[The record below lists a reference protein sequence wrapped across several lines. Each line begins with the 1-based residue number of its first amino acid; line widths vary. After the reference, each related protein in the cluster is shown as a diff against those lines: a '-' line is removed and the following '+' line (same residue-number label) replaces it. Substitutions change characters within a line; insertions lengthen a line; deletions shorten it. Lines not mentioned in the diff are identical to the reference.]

1 MSSDLYQIQVVD
13 GLPQLYQFDDG
24 LPRLETLG
32 PGETLTPDEENYL
45 LKETHSLY
53 VEVKVLTPI
62 PVLSG
67 SPGIFYVSSQYYAD
81 PATGAVIPNSGE
93 SDDQGSDGEQE
104 DGPSSG
110 DDSYFGD
117 NGDNSRSGLTGNDVY
132 HGYAGRDNFNGD
144 EGSDYLDG
152 GSDDDNLNGGADDDS
167 LFGGDGNDH
176 LNGGTGNDFLDGGS
190 GNDQVDGGEGDDQF
204 VGGHG
209 EGNDRYN
216 GGGGT
221 DEVTFTS
228 ALAGIAVDLQRGTAG
243 SRGVDDAG
251 IGSDRLTS
259 IENVVA
265 GEHDDLLIGSAV
277 ANVLDG
283 RGGDDRIDGGRGA
296 DTSIGGTGADLF
308 VISKASDTGLGS
320 RADQIIDFS
329 GSDGQGDRIDLS
341 GIDAKKGFTKLDHF
355 RFLGTAAPV
364 ASGDSS
370 NGVVWFDAAQ
380 GCVFASTDKDV
391 QAEFAIRVLGVT
403 HMSAADFVLAP
414 PV

>member
-32 PGETLTPDEENYL
+32 PGETLTPDGENYL

-251 IGSDRLTS
+251 IGADRLTS

-355 RFLGTAAPV
+355 RFLDTAPV

>member
-1 MSSDLYQIQVVD
+1 M
-13 GLPQLYQFDDG
+13 
-24 LPRLETLG
+24 
-32 PGETLTPDEENYL
+32 
-45 LKETHSLY
+45 
-53 VEVKVLTPI
+53 
-62 PVLSG
+62 
-67 SPGIFYVSSQYYAD
+67 
-81 PATGAVIPNSGE
+81 
-93 SDDQGSDGEQE
+93 
-104 DGPSSG
+104 
-110 DDSYFGD
+110 
-117 NGDNSRSGLTGNDVY
+117 
-132 HGYAGRDNFNGD
+132 
-144 EGSDYLDG
+144 
-152 GSDDDNLNGGADDDS
+152 
-167 LFGGDGNDH
+167 
-176 LNGGTGNDFLDGGS
+176 
-190 GNDQVDGGEGDDQF
+190 
-204 VGGHG
+204 GGHG

-308 VISKASDTGLGS
+308 VISKASDTGLGA

-355 RFLGTAAPV
+355 RFLDTAPV

-370 NGVVWFDAAQ
+370 NGVIWFDAAQ

-403 HMSAADFVLAP
+403 DMSAADFVGLAP